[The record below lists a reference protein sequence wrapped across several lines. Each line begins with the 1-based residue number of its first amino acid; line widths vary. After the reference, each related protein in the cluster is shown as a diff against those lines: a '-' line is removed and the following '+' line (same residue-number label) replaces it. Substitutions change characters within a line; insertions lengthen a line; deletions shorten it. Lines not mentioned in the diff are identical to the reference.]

1 MELLDN
7 CLQKIVCKQALRQN
21 LLFFLFCVP
30 LHLHY
35 LCRVVMEEKEN
46 KERVESRRGLLAISP
61 IAVFL
66 LLYVATSLVIGDFY
80 GMPLSLAFIVASIW
94 AIVTTRGVSL
104 SERLT
109 IFSRGAA
116 DGDVMQMIWIFVLAG
131 AFSALAK
138 GVGAIDAVVGVTLWL
153 LPMEWLIPS
162 LFTAVCFVSLSIGTS
177 VGTVVALTPLAVQL
191 ANATGGSVPF
201 FVAVVLC
208 GSFFGDNLSFISDTT
223 IAATRSQRCK
233 MRDKFRANLFI
244 AVPAALIAV
253 VAFSMAGDFHAGGI
267 DAVSANKWLV
277 VPYLLVIAAAVL
289 GVNVMAVL
297 CLGIVS
303 SIVIALLCTDYGLM
317 EMCTMMG
324 GGIDGMGNLI
334 IITLLASALL
344 AVIRYNGGIRY
355 LIEVITRR
363 ISGVRGAQA
372 CISVLVAFVNV
383 CTANNTVAIISVGEI
398 ARRLGTQFG
407 VDPRK
412 VASLLDTCSCI
423 VQCVIPYGAQTLL
436 AAGIAKVS
444 PVAFFPYLYY
454 AWALAL
460 MVIAS
465 IVFRFPR
472 HCSSGAAK
480 A

>member
-35 LCRVVMEEKEN
+35 LCRIVMEEKEN
-46 KERVESRRGLLAISP
+46 KERVASRRGLLAISP

-177 VGTVVALTPLAVQL
+177 VGTVVAQAEVCRSLWQWC
-191 ANATGGSVPF
+191 F
-201 FVAVVLC
+201 
-208 GSFFGDNLSFISDTT
+208 
-223 IAATRSQRCK
+223 AAR
-233 MRDKFRANLFI
+233 
-244 AVPAALIAV
+244 
-253 VAFSMAGDFHAGGI
+253 FSA
-267 DAVSANKWLV
+267 
-277 VPYLLVIAAAVL
+277 
-289 GVNVMAVL
+289 
-297 CLGIVS
+297 
-303 SIVIALLCTDYGLM
+303 
-317 EMCTMMG
+317 
-324 GGIDGMGNLI
+324 
-334 IITLLASALL
+334 IT
-344 AVIRYNGGIRY
+344 
-355 LIEVITRR
+355 
-363 ISGVRGAQA
+363 
-372 CISVLVAFVNV
+372 
-383 CTANNTVAIISVGEI
+383 
-398 ARRLGTQFG
+398 
-407 VDPRK
+407 
-412 VASLLDTCSCI
+412 
-423 VQCVIPYGAQTLL
+423 
-436 AAGIAKVS
+436 
-444 PVAFFPYLYY
+444 
-454 AWALAL
+454 
-460 MVIAS
+460 
-465 IVFRFPR
+465 
-472 HCSSGAAK
+472 
-480 A
+480 